1 MLEHNTLW
9 LVALSMFVSIL
20 SNIGLMSSTTSPLL
34 FGLGNP
40 LLDIAVDVEGDT
52 LLNKYVNVDYDWLL
66 YTFHYKSYLIH
77 PFLLDWY
84 YFFLSFMIIVIIR
97 QSSYTYTN

>member
-1 MLEHNTLW
+1 
-9 LVALSMFVSIL
+9 MFVSIL

-52 LLNKYVNVDYDWLL
+52 LLNKYVNVDYD
-66 YTFHYKSYLIH
+66 
-77 PFLLDWY
+77 
-84 YFFLSFMIIVIIR
+84 
-97 QSSYTYTN
+97 